1 MEVPPFRGRPDLL
14 HQQPAL
20 LDSPLP
26 TADLL
31 RIPMDSRLIEIV
43 ILEEMED
50 AGVQAM
56 DEWSGKDK
64 HEQVRQ
70 IYMAMRAV
78 YLMSVLP
85 KETAH

>member
-1 MEVPPFRGRPDLL
+1 MPPFRGRPDLL
-14 HQQPAL
+14 HEQPAL
-20 LDSPLP
+20 LAPSRSSTDV
-26 TADLL
+26 L
-31 RIPMDSRLIEIV
+31 RIPMDSGMIEIV
-43 ILEEMED
+43 ILDEMED

-78 YLMSVLP
+78 YLIAVLP
-85 KETAH
+85 RETVH